1 MLKRVREWPP
11 VAWVL
16 ATETRRVIAAVALAL
31 ILFVIA
37 FFLLGRAASFHE
49 VAKAARKASKLW
61 LPLCLVG
68 ELLAY
73 AGYVIS
79 YRDVARADGGPIL
92 PLKTIVQVVVIG
104 FGATFLGASVGG
116 LAMDYWALRQAGASG
131 SEARR
136 RVLAL
141 STLEWSVLS
150 LAAWVGAVVVLAGT
164 GNGVPL
170 SMTLAWL
177 VIVPLCV
184 TAAAWTTQPARVERL
199 TNTSGGG
206 GDGIVARV
214 LHALRAGFG
223 DAIGGTALVR
233 HLISHPVRY
242 HQALGGFCVYWFGD
256 VLTLYAGL
264 RAFGAHVDVPSLVL
278 AYSTGYVATAIPL
291 PGGGAGG
298 IDASVALSLTAV
310 GVPFA
315 SAVLGVLV
323 YRGVSFWLPVLPA
336 FALLPTAKNLRSE
349 IDHSP
354 RTERDADSERPLPT
368 EAAR

>member
-16 ATETRRVIAAVALAL
+16 ATETRRVVAAVLFAL
-31 ILFVIA
+31 ILFAVT
-37 FFLLGRAASFHE
+37 FFLLGRAAKFHE
-49 VAKAARKASKLW
+49 VADAAKDANKLW

-79 YRDVARADGGPIL
+79 YRDVARSDGGPIL

-104 FGATFLGASVGG
+104 FGATFLGASGGG
-116 LAMDYWALRQAGASG
+116 LALDYGAHRQAGASG
-131 SEARR
+131 SAARR

-141 STLEWSVLS
+141 NTLEWGVLA
-150 LAAWVGAVVVLAGT
+150 LAACLAGAVVLAGA
-164 GNGVPL
+164 GRGAPL
-170 SMTLAWL
+170 SMTLSWL

-184 TAAAWTTQPARVERL
+184 AAAAWTTQPHRVDRL
-199 TNTSGGG
+199 TRTPERR
-206 GDGIVARV
+206 GDGFRSRV
-214 LHALRAGFG
+214 RHGLRAAFA

-233 HLISHPVRY
+233 HLVSHPWRY
-242 HQALGGFCVYWFGD
+242 HQAVSGFVIYWFGD
-256 VLTLYAGL
+256 ILTLYAGL
-264 RAFGAHVDVPSLVL
+264 RAFDAHVDIPSLVL

-315 SAVLGVLV
+315 PAVLGVLV
-323 YRGVSFWLPVLPA
+323 YRGVSFWLPVIPA
-336 FALLPTAKNLRSE
+336 VALLPSARNLRSE
-349 IDHSP
+349 IDHST
-354 RTERDADSERPLPT
+354 RAGRDADSERPLPS
-368 EAAR
+368 EAT

>member
-16 ATETRRVIAAVALAL
+16 ASEVRRVVAAVVVAL
-31 ILFVIA
+31 ILFLVT
-37 FFLLGRAASFHE
+37 FFLLGRAAKFHE
-49 VAKAARKASKLW
+49 VASAAREADKLW

-92 PLKTIVQVVVIG
+92 GLKTIVQVVVIG

-141 STLEWSVLS
+141 NTLEWGVLA
-150 LAAWVGAVVVLAGT
+150 LAACIAAALVLAGV
-164 GNGVPL
+164 GHGAPL
-170 SMTLAWL
+170 SMTLSWL
-177 VIVPLCV
+177 VVVPLCV
-184 TAAAWTTQPARVERL
+184 AAAIWTTQPHRVERL
-199 TNTSGGG
+199 TRVPERR
-206 GDGIVARV
+206 GDGTVTRV
-214 LHALRAGFG
+214 RQALRAGFG

-233 HLISHPVRY
+233 HLVSHPARY
-242 HQALGGFCVYWFGD
+242 HQALGGFGIYWFGD

-264 RAFGAHVDVPSLVL
+264 RAFDAHVDIPSLVL
-278 AYSTGYVATAIPL
+278 AYSTGYIATAIPL

-336 FALLPTAKNLRSE
+336 VALLPSAKNLREE
-349 IDHSP
+349 IDHSI
-354 RTERDADSERPLPT
+354 RAERDSDSERPLPS
-368 EAAR
+368 EAAS